1 MKLVFKKI
9 VLRFSF
15 PAGTSRGVLKEKPSW
30 ILKVENNPLLVG
42 ECSVIPGLNMDYT
55 DDASYE
61 EKIQW
66 TCSTFNLLYPQLDL
80 DHLLHFFCQELIN
93 FPSILFG
100 VESVLYRINLNR
112 GNDVFDSAFA
122 RGESTIPINGLIWM
136 GTIEEMKT
144 RVRDK
149 MNEGFTVLKFKI
161 GALDFEEEYRLISQ
175 IRAEF
180 GEGLEIRVDANGAF
194 NSENIDEIL
203 KRLGDIKIHS
213 IEQPVKTRD
222 WPLMSR
228 LCLNSPIPIALDEE
242 LIGVN
247 VLDAKEQLL
256 QAIKPQ
262 YIILKPSLHG
272 GIKGTLEWISLAK
285 KMNIGWWLTSA
296 LESAIGLEVIA
307 RLAGAMAPEIPQGL
321 GTGGLFENNFDSPL
335 VMLNGTLKYKN
346 VKA

>member
-30 ILKVENNPLLVG
+30 ILNVENNPLVVG

-66 TCSTFNLLYPQLDL
+66 TCSTFNLLYSQLDL
-80 DHLLHFFCQELIN
+80 DQLLHFFCQELID

-100 VESVLYRINLNR
+100 VESVLYRINLSR

-122 RGESTIPINGLIWM
+122 RGKSTIPINGLIWM
-136 GTIEEMKT
+136 GTIEEMKS

-149 MNEGFTVLKFKI
+149 MNEGFSVLKFKI

-194 NSENIDEIL
+194 DSENIDEIL

-213 IEQPVKTRD
+213 IEQPVKTGD
-222 WPLMSR
+222 WALMSR

-256 QAIKPQ
+256 EAINPQ

-307 RLAGAMAPEIPQGL
+307 RLAGTMAPEIPQGL

>member
-30 ILKVENNPLLVG
+30 ILNVENNPLVVG

-80 DHLLHFFCQELIN
+80 DQLLYFFCQELID

-100 VESVLYRINLNR
+100 VESVLYRINLSR

-122 RGESTIPINGLIWM
+122 RGKSTIPINGLIWM
-136 GTIEEMKT
+136 GTIEEMKS

-149 MNEGFTVLKFKI
+149 MNEGFSVLKFKI

-194 NSENIDEIL
+194 DSENIDEIL

-213 IEQPVKTRD
+213 IEQPVKTGD
-222 WPLMSR
+222 WALMSR

-256 QAIKPQ
+256 EAINPQ

-307 RLAGAMAPEIPQGL
+307 RLAGTMAPEIPQGL